1 MTTIVNKMP
10 GLIRPASTCGMGWAR
25 PVRTFGAALLS
36 LGLLGCVPWRYSYE
50 HLDVPG
56 ARYFQSA
63 CQHSAG
69 PPSMAYYPFHGIFI
83 SLDVTH
89 TVTLGLHLPAGTTA
103 ALNGTTVRITGSA
116 DSGPVDAIMPIRA
129 ARHDYVYKYDR
140 FKASG
145 GNTFTSADYFGPLL
159 GDTNDGRDLW
169 YSFISETSEQIPHL
183 IFTPKGLIRG
193 TIELPPITING
204 QSYEGQSIPFEHRV
218 HTEISPINC

>member
-1 MTTIVNKMP
+1 MARLEGGRRPHMITIVNNMP

-69 PPSMAYYPFHGIFI
+69 PPSMAYYPFHVIFI

-129 ARHDYVYKYDR
+129 ARHLGLNGSTKHWSQEYMLVSSS
-140 FKASG
+140 SG
-145 GNTFTSADYFGPLL
+145 SVWA
-159 GDTNDGRDLW
+159 
-169 YSFISETSEQIPHL
+169 
-183 IFTPKGLIRG
+183 
-193 TIELPPITING
+193 
-204 QSYEGQSIPFEHRV
+204 
-218 HTEISPINC
+218 